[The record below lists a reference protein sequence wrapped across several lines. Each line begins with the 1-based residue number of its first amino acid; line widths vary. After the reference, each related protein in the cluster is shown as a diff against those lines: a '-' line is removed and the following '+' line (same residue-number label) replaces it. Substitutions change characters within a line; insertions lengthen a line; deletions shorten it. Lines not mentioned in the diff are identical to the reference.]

1 MAVLVQ
7 YAWVR
12 DFQGINYS
20 TKTKSPNFNHN
31 DNHYDRGRGG
41 CRRQPSLP
49 RSIINEKL
57 LVLKNILLFFF
68 ILRVASEDQ
77 ILNMAFEQIE
87 AFLKK
92 MQSEPELKNE
102 VLAAPTAD
110 DIARIALKLGFEF
123 SGDELLRMSGKKVGS
138 ITVRKT
144 DLPGEYN

>member
-1 MAVLVQ
+1 V
-7 YAWVR
+7 
-12 DFQGINYS
+12 
-20 TKTKSPNFNHN
+20 
-31 DNHYDRGRGG
+31 
-41 CRRQPSLP
+41 
-49 RSIINEKL
+49 L

-68 ILRVASEDQ
+68 ILRVASKDQ
-77 ILNMAFEQIE
+77 ILNMTFEQIE